1 MDYWEFLL
9 QKEGDRT
16 WLPIKS
22 PQLDLDVGRYR
33 VVAHSSR
40 ANTDVEICVTHTDT
54 NETPPKRRYQKRSRR
69 TNPDGLMVIIP
80 FTYLKPGLWELR
92 CCGDIMSDF
101 LGNSWQE
108 TVQLSVVPKVSEVF
122 NQVEGSGSTGLR
134 TFGERSVEPRE
145 RSVERSPIGQR
156 AEDSL
161 EAEYRGQK
169 VEGDEIT
176 PEMVNNDSAHPEE
189 LHSPL
194 ITSLHSPETEEVL
207 PTQEQ
212 PAIADNDSLNS
223 SHPVAQSTQSPSP
236 TELPTL
242 TETISLPQTHTPSQ
256 TPIAATETSQTDT
269 EHSLSHPTNG
279 KIGDRE
285 ETTSLETKAT
295 SPPPE
300 ALPELEIPEPD
311 IPIQTSNPSQSPI
324 SNPILD
330 QSLQMLEQVLQQVL
344 DPVIKEF
351 EASESSELPIP
362 ISPESE
368 ISPEEDT
375 SWQGLILTLEEEALV
390 TQRRE
395 SLTVA
400 GQVDQLNVH
409 QLDPRET
416 VPSETNQ
423 FQGILQYEL
432 RHPQTGEVVVDV
444 RTPIATPAFPVTFSQ
459 TLEIPS
465 DSKTCLLLGK
475 VNLYESM
482 GTALASQPF
491 TVTVNLDE
499 LLVAVQSGNWT
510 KSEDTTAGISTPKP
524 KSQSIPLN
532 QIFLDL
538 VDNPNSRKPLIY
550 QPSSHQPLPPQL
562 YQRQSQPRLT
572 KSLDLPTFSV
582 PKPTIGKESESLE
595 EIQPEIETRS
605 QAVEPTDKQTT
616 ETTPSAPDDTT
627 EDFVIDSSVTESLVS
642 ETTERETNETISVPH
657 TAVAEASVQAETATD
672 SAEPSKETP
681 PLEDNLAALAET
693 SEQASTESTEIS
705 DVWTSTPEA
714 EPESSQGEEISNSDL
729 SKWKTA
735 AMSSAAPIEQDPI
748 AVDRAFTQLNLNER
762 FWGRLNALMTDTDL
776 AEWLKVELPPSE
788 DLVELEGE
796 LSEPEVDPLFA
807 QPEEIPPSSDDEDQ
821 ELNGFDESMWDEDT
835 EEVGSLNHQEIP
847 KLEPPVQ
854 PDHPPLNREELLERE
869 IVVED
874 ESPTTE
880 SSASGLVGSRT
891 IETETGARSHL
902 RTSDMAQLDLG
913 TPLPTPELFIP
924 TQELAAGEPLLVKIK
939 LNPHSARLGV
949 KLWVQDRQSRSLLD
963 GPRWL
968 MELSP
973 NKAGELEALTQ
984 LVVPFGTVEIRF
996 EAITVDLDS
1005 ERESHKVSVDRVV
1018 VPPDLSD
1025 LSEDEF

>member
-108 TVQLSVVPKVSEVF
+108 TVQLSV
-122 NQVEGSGSTGLR
+122 
-134 TFGERSVEPRE
+134 
-145 RSVERSPIGQR
+145 
-156 AEDSL
+156 
-161 EAEYRGQK
+161 
-169 VEGDEIT
+169 
-176 PEMVNNDSAHPEE
+176 
-189 LHSPL
+189 
-194 ITSLHSPETEEVL
+194 EEVL

-212 PAIADNDSLNS
+212 PAIADNDSLDS
-223 SHPVAQSTQSPSP
+223 SHPVAQSTQSLSP

-311 IPIQTSNPSQSPI
+311 IPIPTSTSSQSPI

-368 ISPEEDT
+368 FSPEEDT

-390 TQRRE
+390 TQRGE

-423 FQGILQYEL
+423 FQGILHYEL

-475 VNLYESM
+475 INLYESM

-491 TVTVNLDE
+491 TVTVDLDE

-510 KSEDTTAGISTPKP
+510 KSEDTTAGVSTPKP

-595 EIQPEIETRS
+595 KIQPETETRS

-642 ETTERETNETISVPH
+642 ETGEGETSQDISVPH
-657 TAVAEASVQAETATD
+657 TAVTEASVQAETATD

-681 PLEDNLAALAET
+681 PLKDNLAALAET
-693 SEQASTESTEIS
+693 SEPASTESTEIS
-705 DVWTSTPEA
+705 DIWTSTPEA
-714 EPESSQGEEISNSDL
+714 EPESSQGEEISNPDL
-729 SKWKTA
+729 SEWKTA
-735 AMSSAAPIEQDPI
+735 AMSSAAPIDQDPI
-748 AVDRAFTQLNLNER
+748 AVDRAFTELNLNER

-807 QPEEIPPSSDDEDQ
+807 QPEEIPPSSDDEDKA
-821 ELNGFDESMWDEDT
+821 LNGFDESMWDEDT
-835 EEVGSLNHQEIP
+835 EEVGSLNHEEIP
-847 KLEPPVQ
+847 KLEPPIQ

-874 ESPTTE
+874 EPQASEPSE
-880 SSASGLVGSRT
+880 SQPIGSRT
-891 IETETGARSHL
+891 IETQRSHL
-902 RTSDMAQLDLG
+902 RTSDMAPLDLG
-913 TPLPTPELFIP
+913 TTLPTPELLIP
-924 TQELAAGEPLLVKIK
+924 TQELAAGEPVLVKIK
-939 LNPHSARLGV
+939 VNPHSARLGV

-968 MELSP
+968 MDLNP
-973 NKAGELEALTQ
+973 NKSGELEALTQ

-996 EAITVDLDS
+996 EAITVDLNS

-1025 LSEDEF
+1025 FSEDEL

>member
-22 PQLDLDVGRYR
+22 PKLDLDVGRYR

-108 TVQLSVVPKVSEVF
+108 TVQLSVVPKVSEVL
-122 NQVEGSGSTGLR
+122 EK
-134 TFGERSVEPRE
+134 
-145 RSVERSPIGQR
+145 
-156 AEDSL
+156 AED
-161 EAEYRGQK
+161 RGFQ
-169 VEGDEIT
+169 EGNQEQENKADENDIT
-176 PEMVNNDSAHPEE
+176 PETVNNDSAHPEE

-212 PAIADNDSLNS
+212 PEEQRAIADNDSLDS
-223 SHPVAQSTQSPSP
+223 SHPVPQSTQSPPP

-242 TETISLPQTHTPSQ
+242 TETITLPQPHTPSQ
-256 TPIAATETSQTDT
+256 TPIAATETAQTDT
-269 EHSLSHPTNG
+269 EHSISHPTNG

-285 ETTSLETKAT
+285 ETTPSETKAT
-295 SPPPE
+295 SSPPE

-311 IPIQTSNPSQSPI
+311 IPIQTSTSSQSPI

-330 QSLQMLEQVLQQVL
+330 QSLQVLEQVLQQVL

-368 ISPEEDT
+368 FSPEEDT

-390 TQRRE
+390 TQRGE

-400 GQVDQLNVH
+400 GQVDQLKVH
-409 QLDPRET
+409 PLDPREI
-416 VPSETNQ
+416 VLSETNQ
-423 FQGILQYEL
+423 FQGILHYEL

-444 RTPIATPAFPVTFSQ
+444 RTPIAAPAFPVTFSQ

-475 VNLYESM
+475 VNLYEST
-482 GTALASQPF
+482 GTGLASQPF
-491 TVTVNLDE
+491 TVTVDLDE

-510 KSEDTTAGISTPKP
+510 KSEDTTPEVATPQP
-524 KSQSIPLN
+524 QSQSIPLN

-538 VDNPNSRKPLIY
+538 VDNPNNRKPLIY

-562 YQRQSQPRLT
+562 YQPQSQPGLT
-572 KSLDLPTFSV
+572 KSLDLPTFSQ
-582 PKPTIGKESESLE
+582 PKPTSE
-595 EIQPEIETRS
+595 EIQPETETRS

-627 EDFVIDSSVTESLVS
+627 EDFVIDSSVTESLVQ
-642 ETTERETNETISVPH
+642 ETGEGETNETISVPH
-657 TAVAEASVQAETATD
+657 TAVTEASMQAETGTE
-672 SAEPSKETP
+672 SAEPSDETP

-714 EPESSQGEEISNSDL
+714 EPESSQGEEIANPDL
-729 SKWKTA
+729 SEWKTA
-735 AMSSAAPIEQDPI
+735 AMSTAAPIDQDPI
-748 AVDRAFTQLNLNER
+748 AVDRAFTELNLNER

-788 DLVELEGE
+788 ELVELEGE

-807 QPEEIPPSSDDEDQ
+807 QPKEIPPSSDDEDQ

-835 EEVGSLNHQEIP
+835 EEVGSLNHEEIP
-847 KLEPPVQ
+847 KLEPPIQ

-874 ESPTTE
+874 EPSTTE
-880 SSASGLVGSRT
+880 SSASRLVGSRT
-891 IETETGARSHL
+891 VETETGARSHL

-924 TQELAAGEPLLVKIK
+924 TQELAAGEPVLVKIK

-968 MELSP
+968 MDLSP
-973 NKAGELEALTQ
+973 NKSGELEALTQ

-996 EAITVDLDS
+996 EAITVDLNS

-1025 LSEDEF
+1025 FSEDEF

>member
-108 TVQLSVVPKVSEVF
+108 TVQLSV
-122 NQVEGSGSTGLR
+122 
-134 TFGERSVEPRE
+134 
-145 RSVERSPIGQR
+145 
-156 AEDSL
+156 
-161 EAEYRGQK
+161 
-169 VEGDEIT
+169 
-176 PEMVNNDSAHPEE
+176 
-189 LHSPL
+189 
-194 ITSLHSPETEEVL
+194 EEVL

-212 PAIADNDSLNS
+212 PAIADNDSLDS
-223 SHPVAQSTQSPSP
+223 SHPVAQSTQSLSP

-256 TPIAATETSQTDT
+256 TPIAATETSQPDT

-311 IPIQTSNPSQSPI
+311 IPIPTSTSSQSPI

-368 ISPEEDT
+368 FSPEEDT

-390 TQRRE
+390 TQRGE

-423 FQGILQYEL
+423 FQGILHYEL

-475 VNLYESM
+475 INLYESM

-491 TVTVNLDE
+491 TVTVDLDE

-510 KSEDTTAGISTPKP
+510 KSEDTTAGVSTPKP

-595 EIQPEIETRS
+595 KIQPETETRS

-642 ETTERETNETISVPH
+642 ETGEGETSQDISVPH
-657 TAVAEASVQAETATD
+657 TAVTEASVQAETATD

-681 PLEDNLAALAET
+681 PLKDNLAALAET
-693 SEQASTESTEIS
+693 SEPASTESTEIS
-705 DVWTSTPEA
+705 DIWTSTPEA
-714 EPESSQGEEISNSDL
+714 EPESSQGEEISNPDL
-729 SKWKTA
+729 SEWKTA
-735 AMSSAAPIEQDPI
+735 AMSSAAPIDQDPI
-748 AVDRAFTQLNLNER
+748 AVDRAFTELNLNER

-807 QPEEIPPSSDDEDQ
+807 QPEEIPPSSDDEDKA
-821 ELNGFDESMWDEDT
+821 LNGFDESMWDEDT
-835 EEVGSLNHQEIP
+835 EEVGSLNHEEIP
-847 KLEPPVQ
+847 KLEPPIQ

-874 ESPTTE
+874 EPQASEPSE
-880 SSASGLVGSRT
+880 SQPIGSRT
-891 IETETGARSHL
+891 IETQRSHL
-902 RTSDMAQLDLG
+902 RTSDMAPLDLG
-913 TPLPTPELFIP
+913 TTLPTPELLIP
-924 TQELAAGEPLLVKIK
+924 TQELAAGEPVLVKIK
-939 LNPHSARLGV
+939 VNPHSARLGV

-968 MELSP
+968 MDLNP
-973 NKAGELEALTQ
+973 NKSGELEALTQ

-996 EAITVDLDS
+996 EAITVDLNS

-1025 LSEDEF
+1025 FSEDEL

>member
-108 TVQLSVVPKVSEVF
+108 TVQLSV
-122 NQVEGSGSTGLR
+122 
-134 TFGERSVEPRE
+134 
-145 RSVERSPIGQR
+145 
-156 AEDSL
+156 
-161 EAEYRGQK
+161 
-169 VEGDEIT
+169 
-176 PEMVNNDSAHPEE
+176 
-189 LHSPL
+189 
-194 ITSLHSPETEEVL
+194 EEVL

-212 PAIADNDSLNS
+212 PAIADNDSLDS
-223 SHPVAQSTQSPSP
+223 SHPVAQSTQSLSP

-256 TPIAATETSQTDT
+256 TPIAATETSQPDT

-279 KIGDRE
+279 KIGDGE

-311 IPIQTSNPSQSPI
+311 IPIPTSTSSQSPI

-368 ISPEEDT
+368 FSPEEDT

-390 TQRRE
+390 TQRGE

-423 FQGILQYEL
+423 FQGILHYEL

-475 VNLYESM
+475 INLYESM

-491 TVTVNLDE
+491 TVTVDLDE

-510 KSEDTTAGISTPKP
+510 KSEDTTAGVSTPKP

-595 EIQPEIETRS
+595 KIQPETETRS

-642 ETTERETNETISVPH
+642 ETGEGETSQDISVPH
-657 TAVAEASVQAETATD
+657 TAVTEASVQAETATD

-681 PLEDNLAALAET
+681 PLKDNLAALAET
-693 SEQASTESTEIS
+693 SEPASTESTEIS
-705 DVWTSTPEA
+705 DIWTSTPEA
-714 EPESSQGEEISNSDL
+714 EPESSQGEEISNPDL
-729 SKWKTA
+729 SEWKTA
-735 AMSSAAPIEQDPI
+735 AMSSAAPIDQDPI
-748 AVDRAFTQLNLNER
+748 AVDRAFTELNLNER

-807 QPEEIPPSSDDEDQ
+807 QPEEIPPSSDDEDKA
-821 ELNGFDESMWDEDT
+821 LNGFDESMWDEDT
-835 EEVGSLNHQEIP
+835 EEVGSLNHEEIP
-847 KLEPPVQ
+847 KLEPPIQ

-874 ESPTTE
+874 EPQASEPSE
-880 SSASGLVGSRT
+880 SQPIGSRT
-891 IETETGARSHL
+891 IETQRSHL
-902 RTSDMAQLDLG
+902 RTSDMAPLDLG
-913 TPLPTPELFIP
+913 TTLPTPELLIP
-924 TQELAAGEPLLVKIK
+924 TQELAAGEPVLVKIK
-939 LNPHSARLGV
+939 VNPHSARLGV

-968 MELSP
+968 MDLNP
-973 NKAGELEALTQ
+973 NKSGELEALTQ

-996 EAITVDLDS
+996 EAITVDLNS

-1025 LSEDEF
+1025 FSEDEL

>member
-108 TVQLSVVPKVSEVF
+108 TVQLSV
-122 NQVEGSGSTGLR
+122 
-134 TFGERSVEPRE
+134 
-145 RSVERSPIGQR
+145 
-156 AEDSL
+156 
-161 EAEYRGQK
+161 
-169 VEGDEIT
+169 
-176 PEMVNNDSAHPEE
+176 
-189 LHSPL
+189 
-194 ITSLHSPETEEVL
+194 EEVL

-212 PAIADNDSLNS
+212 PAIADNDSLDS
-223 SHPVAQSTQSPSP
+223 SHPVAQSTQSLSP

-311 IPIQTSNPSQSPI
+311 IPIPTSTSSQSPI

-368 ISPEEDT
+368 FSPEEDT

-390 TQRRE
+390 TQRGE

-423 FQGILQYEL
+423 FQGILHYEL

-475 VNLYESM
+475 INLYESM

-491 TVTVNLDE
+491 TVTVDLDE

-510 KSEDTTAGISTPKP
+510 KSEDTTAGVSTPKP

-595 EIQPEIETRS
+595 KIQPETETRS

-642 ETTERETNETISVPH
+642 ETGEGETSQDISVPH
-657 TAVAEASVQAETATD
+657 TAVTEASVQAETATD

-681 PLEDNLAALAET
+681 PLKDNLAALAET
-693 SEQASTESTEIS
+693 SEPASTESTEIS
-705 DVWTSTPEA
+705 DIWTSTPEA
-714 EPESSQGEEISNSDL
+714 EPESSQGEEISNPDL
-729 SKWKTA
+729 SEWKTA
-735 AMSSAAPIEQDPI
+735 AMSSAAPIDQDPI
-748 AVDRAFTQLNLNER
+748 AVDRAFTELNLNER

-776 AEWLKVELPPSE
+776 AEWLKVELPPNE

-807 QPEEIPPSSDDEDQ
+807 KPEEIPPSSDDEDKA
-821 ELNGFDESMWDEDT
+821 LNGFDESMWDEDT
-835 EEVGSLNHQEIP
+835 EEVGSLNHEEIP
-847 KLEPPVQ
+847 KLEPPIQ

-874 ESPTTE
+874 EPQASEPSE
-880 SSASGLVGSRT
+880 SQPIGSRT
-891 IETETGARSHL
+891 IETQRSHL
-902 RTSDMAQLDLG
+902 RTSDMAPLDLG
-913 TPLPTPELFIP
+913 TTLPTPELLIP
-924 TQELAAGEPLLVKIK
+924 TQELAAGEPVLVKIK
-939 LNPHSARLGV
+939 VNPHSARLGV

-968 MELSP
+968 MDLNP
-973 NKAGELEALTQ
+973 NKSGELEALTQ

-996 EAITVDLDS
+996 EAITVDLNS

-1025 LSEDEF
+1025 FSEDEL

>member
-108 TVQLSVVPKVSEVF
+108 TVQLSV
-122 NQVEGSGSTGLR
+122 
-134 TFGERSVEPRE
+134 
-145 RSVERSPIGQR
+145 
-156 AEDSL
+156 
-161 EAEYRGQK
+161 
-169 VEGDEIT
+169 
-176 PEMVNNDSAHPEE
+176 
-189 LHSPL
+189 
-194 ITSLHSPETEEVL
+194 EEVL

-212 PAIADNDSLNS
+212 PAIADNDSLDS
-223 SHPVAQSTQSPSP
+223 SHPVAQSTQSLSP

-311 IPIQTSNPSQSPI
+311 IPIPTSTSSQSPI

-368 ISPEEDT
+368 FSPEEDT

-390 TQRRE
+390 TQRGE

-423 FQGILQYEL
+423 FQGILHYEL

-475 VNLYESM
+475 INLYESM

-491 TVTVNLDE
+491 TVTVDLDE

-510 KSEDTTAGISTPKP
+510 KSEDTTAGVSTPKP

-595 EIQPEIETRS
+595 KIQPETETRS

-642 ETTERETNETISVPH
+642 ETAGRETNEDISIPN
-657 TAVAEASVQAETATD
+657 TAVTEASVQAETATD

-681 PLEDNLAALAET
+681 PLKDNLAALAET
-693 SEQASTESTEIS
+693 SEPASTESTEIS
-705 DVWTSTPEA
+705 DIWTSTPEA
-714 EPESSQGEEISNSDL
+714 EPESSQGEEISNPDL
-729 SKWKTA
+729 FEWKTA
-735 AMSSAAPIEQDPI
+735 AMSSAAPIDQDPI
-748 AVDRAFTQLNLNER
+748 AVDRAFTELNLNER

-807 QPEEIPPSSDDEDQ
+807 QPEEIPPSSDDEDKA
-821 ELNGFDESMWDEDT
+821 LNGFDESMWDEDT
-835 EEVGSLNHQEIP
+835 EEVGSLNHEEIP
-847 KLEPPVQ
+847 KLEPPIQ

-874 ESPTTE
+874 EPQASEPSE
-880 SSASGLVGSRT
+880 SQPIGSRT
-891 IETETGARSHL
+891 IETQRSHL
-902 RTSDMAQLDLG
+902 RTSDMAPLDLG
-913 TPLPTPELFIP
+913 TTLPTPELLIP
-924 TQELAAGEPLLVKIK
+924 TQELAAGEPVLVKIK
-939 LNPHSARLGV
+939 VNPHSARLGV

-968 MELSP
+968 MDLNP
-973 NKAGELEALTQ
+973 NKSGELEALTQ

-996 EAITVDLDS
+996 EAITVDLNS

-1025 LSEDEF
+1025 FSEDEL

>member
-108 TVQLSVVPKVSEVF
+108 TVQLSV
-122 NQVEGSGSTGLR
+122 
-134 TFGERSVEPRE
+134 
-145 RSVERSPIGQR
+145 
-156 AEDSL
+156 
-161 EAEYRGQK
+161 
-169 VEGDEIT
+169 
-176 PEMVNNDSAHPEE
+176 
-189 LHSPL
+189 
-194 ITSLHSPETEEVL
+194 EEVL

-212 PAIADNDSLNS
+212 PAIADNDSLDS
-223 SHPVAQSTQSPSP
+223 SHPVAQSTQSLSP

-311 IPIQTSNPSQSPI
+311 IPIPTSTSSQSPI

-368 ISPEEDT
+368 FSPEEDT

-390 TQRRE
+390 TQRGE

-423 FQGILQYEL
+423 FQGILHYEL

-475 VNLYESM
+475 INLYESM

-491 TVTVNLDE
+491 TVTVDLDE

-510 KSEDTTAGISTPKP
+510 KSEDTTAGVSTPKP

-595 EIQPEIETRS
+595 KIQPETETRS

-642 ETTERETNETISVPH
+642 ETGEGETSQDISVPH
-657 TAVAEASVQAETATD
+657 TAVTEASVQAETATD

-681 PLEDNLAALAET
+681 PLKDNLAALAET
-693 SEQASTESTEIS
+693 SEPASTESTEIS
-705 DVWTSTPEA
+705 DIWTSTPEA
-714 EPESSQGEEISNSDL
+714 EPESSQGEEISNPDL
-729 SKWKTA
+729 FEWKTA
-735 AMSSAAPIEQDPI
+735 AMSSAAPIDQDPI
-748 AVDRAFTQLNLNER
+748 AVDRAFTELNLNER

-807 QPEEIPPSSDDEDQ
+807 KPEEIPPSSDDEDKA
-821 ELNGFDESMWDEDT
+821 LNGFDESMWDEDT
-835 EEVGSLNHQEIP
+835 EEVGSLNHEEIP
-847 KLEPPVQ
+847 KLEPPIQ

-874 ESPTTE
+874 EPQASEPSE
-880 SSASGLVGSRT
+880 SQPIGSRT
-891 IETETGARSHL
+891 IETQRSHL
-902 RTSDMAQLDLG
+902 RTSDMAPLDLG
-913 TPLPTPELFIP
+913 TTLPTPELLIP
-924 TQELAAGEPLLVKIK
+924 TQELAAGEPVLVKIK
-939 LNPHSARLGV
+939 VNPHSARLGV

-968 MELSP
+968 MDLNP
-973 NKAGELEALTQ
+973 NKSGELEALTQ

-996 EAITVDLDS
+996 EAITVDLNS

-1025 LSEDEF
+1025 FSEDEL

>member
-108 TVQLSVVPKVSEVF
+108 TVQLSV
-122 NQVEGSGSTGLR
+122 
-134 TFGERSVEPRE
+134 
-145 RSVERSPIGQR
+145 
-156 AEDSL
+156 
-161 EAEYRGQK
+161 
-169 VEGDEIT
+169 
-176 PEMVNNDSAHPEE
+176 
-189 LHSPL
+189 
-194 ITSLHSPETEEVL
+194 EEVL

-212 PAIADNDSLNS
+212 PAIADNDSLDS
-223 SHPVAQSTQSPSP
+223 SHPVAQSTQSLSP

-311 IPIQTSNPSQSPI
+311 IPIPTSTSSQSPI

-368 ISPEEDT
+368 FSPEEDT

-390 TQRRE
+390 TQRGE

-423 FQGILQYEL
+423 FQGILHYEL

-475 VNLYESM
+475 INLYESM

-491 TVTVNLDE
+491 TVTVDLDE

-510 KSEDTTAGISTPKP
+510 KSEDTTAGVSTPKP

-595 EIQPEIETRS
+595 KIQPETETRS

-627 EDFVIDSSVTESLVS
+627 EDFVIDSSVTESLVQ
-642 ETTERETNETISVPH
+642 ETAGRETNKTISVPH
-657 TAVAEASVQAETATD
+657 TAVNEASVQTETRTD
-672 SAEPSKETP
+672 STQPSKETP
-681 PLEDNLAALAET
+681 PLEENLAALAET
-693 SEQASTESTEIS
+693 SEPASTESTEIS
-705 DVWTSTPEA
+705 DIWTSTPEA
-714 EPESSQGEEISNSDL
+714 EPESSQGEEISNPDL
-729 SKWKTA
+729 SEWKTA
-735 AMSSAAPIEQDPI
+735 AMSSAAPIDQDPI
-748 AVDRAFTQLNLNER
+748 AVDRAFTELNLNER

-776 AEWLKVELPPSE
+776 AEWLKVELPPNE

-807 QPEEIPPSSDDEDQ
+807 KPEEIPPSSDDEDKA
-821 ELNGFDESMWDEDT
+821 LNGFDESMWDEDT
-835 EEVGSLNHQEIP
+835 EEVGSLNHEEIP
-847 KLEPPVQ
+847 KLEPPIQ

-874 ESPTTE
+874 EPQASEPSE
-880 SSASGLVGSRT
+880 SQPIGSRT
-891 IETETGARSHL
+891 IETQRSHL
-902 RTSDMAQLDLG
+902 RTSDMAPLDLG
-913 TPLPTPELFIP
+913 TTLPTPELLIP
-924 TQELAAGEPLLVKIK
+924 TQELAAGEPVLVKIK
-939 LNPHSARLGV
+939 VNPHSARLGV

-968 MELSP
+968 MDLNP
-973 NKAGELEALTQ
+973 NKSGELEALTQ

-996 EAITVDLDS
+996 EAITVDLNS

-1025 LSEDEF
+1025 FSEDEL

>member
-108 TVQLSVVPKVSEVF
+108 TVQLSV
-122 NQVEGSGSTGLR
+122 
-134 TFGERSVEPRE
+134 
-145 RSVERSPIGQR
+145 
-156 AEDSL
+156 
-161 EAEYRGQK
+161 
-169 VEGDEIT
+169 
-176 PEMVNNDSAHPEE
+176 
-189 LHSPL
+189 
-194 ITSLHSPETEEVL
+194 EEVL

-212 PAIADNDSLNS
+212 PAIADNDSLDS
-223 SHPVAQSTQSPSP
+223 SHPVAQSTQSLSP

-311 IPIQTSNPSQSPI
+311 IPIPTSTSSQSPI

-368 ISPEEDT
+368 FSPEEDT

-390 TQRRE
+390 TQRGE

-423 FQGILQYEL
+423 FQGILHYEL

-475 VNLYESM
+475 INLYESM

-491 TVTVNLDE
+491 TVTVDLDE

-510 KSEDTTAGISTPKP
+510 KSEDTTAGVSTPKP

-595 EIQPEIETRS
+595 KIQPETETRS

-642 ETTERETNETISVPH
+642 ETGEGETSQDISVPH
-657 TAVAEASVQAETATD
+657 TAVTEASVQAETATD

-681 PLEDNLAALAET
+681 PLKDNLAALAET
-693 SEQASTESTEIS
+693 SEPASTESTEIS
-705 DVWTSTPEA
+705 DIWTSTPEA
-714 EPESSQGEEISNSDL
+714 EPESSQGEEISNPDL
-729 SKWKTA
+729 FEWKTA
-735 AMSSAAPIEQDPI
+735 AMSSAAPIDQDPI
-748 AVDRAFTQLNLNER
+748 AVDRAFTELNLNER

-776 AEWLKVELPPSE
+776 AEWLKVELPPNE

-807 QPEEIPPSSDDEDQ
+807 KPEEIPPSSDDEDKA
-821 ELNGFDESMWDEDT
+821 LNGFDESMWDEDT
-835 EEVGSLNHQEIP
+835 EEVGSLNHEEIP
-847 KLEPPVQ
+847 KLEPPIQ

-874 ESPTTE
+874 EPQASEPSE
-880 SSASGLVGSRT
+880 SQPIGSRT
-891 IETETGARSHL
+891 IETQRSHL
-902 RTSDMAQLDLG
+902 RTSDMAPLDLG
-913 TPLPTPELFIP
+913 TTLPTPELLIP
-924 TQELAAGEPLLVKIK
+924 TQELAAGEPVLVKIK
-939 LNPHSARLGV
+939 VNPHSARLGV

-968 MELSP
+968 MDLNP
-973 NKAGELEALTQ
+973 NKSGELEALTQ

-996 EAITVDLDS
+996 EAITVDLNS

-1025 LSEDEF
+1025 FSEDEL

>member
-22 PQLDLDVGRYR
+22 PKLDLDVGRYR

-122 NQVEGSGSTGLR
+122 NQAEGFSAK
-134 TFGERSVEPRE
+134 V
-145 RSVERSPIGQR
+145 
-156 AEDSL
+156 EDSL
-161 EAEYRGQK
+161 EVDYRGHKAESAEKAQ
-169 VEGDEIT
+169 GHQIT
-176 PEMVNNDSAHPEE
+176 PETVNNDSAHPEE
-189 LHSPL
+189 RHSPL

-207 PTQEQ
+207 PTPEQ
-212 PAIADNDSLNS
+212 PAIADADNDSLDS
-223 SHPVAQSTQSPSP
+223 SHLVAQSTQSPSP

-242 TETISLPQTHTPSQ
+242 TETITLPQPHTPSQ
-256 TPIAATETSQTDT
+256 TPIAATDTSQTDT
-269 EHSLSHPTNG
+269 EHSLSHPING
-279 KIGDRE
+279 KTGDRE
-285 ETTSLETKAT
+285 EMTPSETKAT
-295 SPPPE
+295 SPSPE

-311 IPIQTSNPSQSPI
+311 IPIPTSTSSQSPI

-330 QSLQMLEQVLQQVL
+330 QSLQVLEQVLQQVL

-368 ISPEEDT
+368 FSPEEDT
-375 SWQGLILTLEEEALV
+375 SWQGLIVTLEEEALV
-390 TQRRE
+390 TQRGE

-400 GQVDQLNVH
+400 GQVDQLKVH
-409 QLDPRET
+409 PLDPRET
-416 VPSETNQ
+416 VLSETNQ
-423 FQGILQYEL
+423 FQGILHYEL

-444 RTPIATPAFPVTFSQ
+444 RTPIAAPAFPVTFSQ

-475 VNLYESM
+475 LNLYEST

-491 TVTVNLDE
+491 TVTVDLDE

-510 KSEDTTAGISTPKP
+510 KSEDTTPEVSTPQP
-524 KSQSIPLN
+524 KSPSIPLN

-538 VDNPNSRKPLIY
+538 VDNRNSRKPLTY

-562 YQRQSQPRLT
+562 YHPQSQPGLT
-572 KSLDLPTFSV
+572 KSLDLPTFSQ
-582 PKPTIGKESESLE
+582 PKPTTGRESESLA
-595 EIQPEIETRS
+595 EIQPETETRS

-616 ETTPSAPDDTT
+616 ETTPSAPDATT

-642 ETTERETNETISVPH
+642 ETGEGETNETIPVPH
-657 TAVAEASVQAETATD
+657 TAVTEASVQAETGTE

-714 EPESSQGEEISNSDL
+714 ESESSQGEEIANSDL
-729 SKWKTA
+729 SEWKTA
-735 AMSSAAPIEQDPI
+735 AMSSAAPIDQDPI
-748 AVDRAFTQLNLNER
+748 AVDRAFTELNLDNR

-807 QPEEIPPSSDDEDQ
+807 QPEEISPSSDDEDQ

-835 EEVGSLNHQEIP
+835 EEVGSLNHQQIP

-874 ESPTTE
+874 EPPTTE

-891 IETETGARSHL
+891 VETETGARSHL

-1005 ERESHKVSVDRVV
+1005 ERESHKVSVDRIV

>member
-108 TVQLSVVPKVSEVF
+108 TVQLSV
-122 NQVEGSGSTGLR
+122 
-134 TFGERSVEPRE
+134 
-145 RSVERSPIGQR
+145 
-156 AEDSL
+156 
-161 EAEYRGQK
+161 
-169 VEGDEIT
+169 
-176 PEMVNNDSAHPEE
+176 
-189 LHSPL
+189 
-194 ITSLHSPETEEVL
+194 EEVL

-212 PAIADNDSLNS
+212 PAIADNDSLDS
-223 SHPVAQSTQSPSP
+223 SHPVAQSTQSLSP

-256 TPIAATETSQTDT
+256 TPIAATETSQPDT

-311 IPIQTSNPSQSPI
+311 IPIPTSTSSQSPI

-368 ISPEEDT
+368 FSPEEDT

-390 TQRRE
+390 TQRGE

-423 FQGILQYEL
+423 FQGILHYEL

-475 VNLYESM
+475 INLYESM

-491 TVTVNLDE
+491 TVTVDLDE

-510 KSEDTTAGISTPKP
+510 KSEDTTAGVSTPKP

-595 EIQPEIETRS
+595 KIQPETETRS

-642 ETTERETNETISVPH
+642 ETAGRETNEDISIPN
-657 TAVAEASVQAETATD
+657 TAVTEASVQAETATD

-681 PLEDNLAALAET
+681 PLKDNLAALAET
-693 SEQASTESTEIS
+693 SEPASTESTEIS
-705 DVWTSTPEA
+705 DIWTSTPEA
-714 EPESSQGEEISNSDL
+714 EPESSQGEEISNPDL
-729 SKWKTA
+729 SEWKTA
-735 AMSSAAPIEQDPI
+735 AMSSAAPIDQDPI
-748 AVDRAFTQLNLNER
+748 AVDRAFTELNLNER

-807 QPEEIPPSSDDEDQ
+807 QPEEIPPSSDDEDKA
-821 ELNGFDESMWDEDT
+821 LNGFDESMWDEDT
-835 EEVGSLNHQEIP
+835 EEVGSLNHEEIP
-847 KLEPPVQ
+847 KLEPPIQ

-874 ESPTTE
+874 EPQASEPSE
-880 SSASGLVGSRT
+880 SQPIGSRT
-891 IETETGARSHL
+891 IETQRSHL
-902 RTSDMAQLDLG
+902 RTSDMAPLDLG
-913 TPLPTPELFIP
+913 TTLPTPELLIP
-924 TQELAAGEPLLVKIK
+924 TQELAAGEPVLVKIK
-939 LNPHSARLGV
+939 VNPHSARLGV

-968 MELSP
+968 MDLNP
-973 NKAGELEALTQ
+973 NKSGELEALTQ

-996 EAITVDLDS
+996 EAITVDLNS

-1025 LSEDEF
+1025 FSEDEL

>member
-54 NETPPKRRYQKRSRR
+54 KETPPKRRYQKRSRR

-108 TVQLSVVPKVSEVF
+108 TVQLSVVPKVSEVL
-122 NQVEGSGSTGLR
+122 EK
-134 TFGERSVEPRE
+134 
-145 RSVERSPIGQR
+145 
-156 AEDSL
+156 AEDI
-161 EAEYRGQK
+161 GFQ
-169 VEGDEIT
+169 EGNQEQENKADENDIT
-176 PEMVNNDSAHPEE
+176 PETVNNDSAHPEE
-189 LHSPL
+189 LHAPL
-194 ITSLHSPETEEVL
+194 ITSLHSPETEEVI
-207 PTQEQ
+207 PTPEQ
-212 PAIADNDSLNS
+212 PAIADNDSLDS

-242 TETISLPQTHTPSQ
+242 TETITLPQPHTPSQ
-256 TPIAATETSQTDT
+256 TPIAATETAQTDT
-269 EHSLSHPTNG
+269 EHSVSHPTNG

-311 IPIQTSNPSQSPI
+311 IPIQTSTSSQSPI

-362 ISPESE
+362 IPTESE
-368 ISPEEDT
+368 FPAEEDT
-375 SWQGLILTLEEEALV
+375 PWQGLTLTLDEEAFV
-390 TQRRE
+390 TKRGE

-416 VPSETNQ
+416 IPTETNQ
-423 FQGILQYEL
+423 FQGILHYEL

-444 RTPIATPAFPVTFSQ
+444 RTPIAAPAFPVTFSQ

-475 VNLYESM
+475 VNLYEST

-491 TVTVNLDE
+491 TVTVDLDE

-510 KSEDTTAGISTPKP
+510 KSEDTTPRVSTPQP

-562 YQRQSQPRLT
+562 YQPQSQPGST
-572 KSLDLPTFSV
+572 KSLDLPTFSQ
-582 PKPTIGKESESLE
+582 PKPTSE
-595 EIQPEIETRS
+595 EIQPETETRS

-627 EDFVIDSSVTESLVS
+627 EDFVIDSSVTESLVQ
-642 ETTERETNETISVPH
+642 ETGEGETNETISVPH
-657 TAVAEASVQAETATD
+657 TAVNEASVQAETGTD
-672 SAEPSKETP
+672 SADPSNETP

-714 EPESSQGEEISNSDL
+714 EPESSQGEEIANPDL
-729 SKWKTA
+729 SEWKTA
-735 AMSSAAPIEQDPI
+735 AMSSAAPIDQDPI
-748 AVDRAFTQLNLNER
+748 AVDRAFTELNLNER

-807 QPEEIPPSSDDEDQ
+807 QPEEIPPSSDDQDQ
-821 ELNGFDESMWDEDT
+821 ALNGFDESMWDEDT
-835 EEVGSLNHQEIP
+835 EEMGSLNHQEIP
-847 KLEPPVQ
+847 KLEPPIQ

-874 ESPTTE
+874 EPSTTE
-880 SSASGLVGSRT
+880 PSASQPVGSRT
-891 IETETGARSHL
+891 VETETGARSHL

-924 TQELAAGEPLLVKIK
+924 TQELAAGEPVLVKIK

-968 MELSP
+968 MDLSP
-973 NKAGELEALTQ
+973 NKSGELEALTQ

-1005 ERESHKVSVDRVV
+1005 ERESHKISVDRVV

-1025 LSEDEF
+1025 FSEDEL

>member
-22 PQLDLDVGRYR
+22 PKLDLDVGRYR
-33 VVAHSSR
+33 VVAHSSL

-54 NETPPKRRYQKRSRR
+54 NQTPPKRRYQKRSRR

-122 NQVEGSGSTGLR
+122 NQAEG
-134 TFGERSVEPRE
+134 
-145 RSVERSPIGQR
+145 
-156 AEDSL
+156 AEK
-161 EAEYRGQK
+161 AEGH
-169 VEGDEIT
+169 EIT
-176 PEMVNNDSAHPEE
+176 SETVNNDSAHPEE
-189 LHSPL
+189 LHPPL
-194 ITSLHSPETEEVL
+194 ITSLHSPE
-207 PTQEQ
+207 TQEQ
-212 PAIADNDSLNS
+212 PAIADNDSLDS
-223 SHPVAQSTQSPSP
+223 SHPVAQSAQSPSP

-242 TETISLPQTHTPSQ
+242 TETITLPQTQPLPQ
-256 TPIAATETSQTDT
+256 TPIAATETSPTDT
-269 EHSLSHPTNG
+269 EHSLSQPTNG
-279 KIGDRE
+279 KTGDEE
-285 ETTSLETKAT
+285 ETTPLEKNAP
-295 SPPPE
+295 SPSPE
-300 ALPELEIPEPD
+300 VLPELGIPEPD
-311 IPIQTSNPSQSPI
+311 IPIQTSNSSPSPI

-362 ISPESE
+362 IPTESE
-368 ISPEEDT
+368 FSSPEET
-375 SWQGLILTLEEEALV
+375 LWQGLTLTLEEEALV
-390 TQRRE
+390 TQRGE

-400 GQVDQLNVH
+400 GQVDQFNVH
-409 QLDPRET
+409 QLDSRET

-423 FQGILQYEL
+423 FQGILHYEL

-444 RTPIATPAFPVTFSQ
+444 RTPIAAPAFPVTFSQ

-475 VNLYESM
+475 VNLYEST

-491 TVTVNLDE
+491 TVTVDLDE

-510 KSEDTTAGISTPKP
+510 KSEDTTPKISTPQP
-524 KSQSIPLN
+524 TSQSIPLN

-562 YQRQSQPRLT
+562 YHPQSQPGLT
-572 KSLDLPTFSV
+572 KSLDLPTFSQ
-582 PKPTIGKESESLE
+582 PKPTPGKASESLDQ
-595 EIQPEIETRS
+595 IQPETETRS

-627 EDFVIDSSVTESLVS
+627 EDFVIDSSVTESLVQ
-642 ETTERETNETISVPH
+642 ETGEGETNENISVPN
-657 TAVAEASVQAETATD
+657 TAVTEASVQAETGTE
-672 SAEPSKETP
+672 SAEPSNETP

-714 EPESSQGEEISNSDL
+714 EPESSQGEEIANPDL
-729 SKWKTA
+729 SEWKTA
-735 AMSSAAPIEQDPI
+735 AMSSAAPIDQDPI
-748 AVDRAFTQLNLNER
+748 AVDRAFTELNLNER

-776 AEWLKVELPPSE
+776 AEWLKVELPSSE
-788 DLVELEGE
+788 ELVELEGE

-821 ELNGFDESMWDEDT
+821 GLNGFDESMWDEDT
-835 EEVGSLNHQEIP
+835 EEVGSLNHEEIP
-847 KLEPPVQ
+847 KLEPPIQ

-874 ESPTTE
+874 EPSTTE
-880 SSASGLVGSRT
+880 SSASGPVGSRT
-891 IETETGARSHL
+891 IETETGAQSHL

-924 TQELAAGEPLLVKIK
+924 TQELAAGEPVLLKIK

-968 MELSP
+968 MDLSP
-973 NKAGELEALTQ
+973 NKSGELEALTQ

-1025 LSEDEF
+1025 FSEDDF